1 MCGVASPLENVHP
14 VSLPWVLP
22 RRAPLGPAHH
32 AHVDVKRP
40 RRAAFFSRNG
50 RTFGSPRRAPS
61 ARVRL
66 GRRARVQGGSLDD
79 FSRPSLPG
87 SPRVAGPKPRH
98 SSSRGFVFRRFA
110 RVKKSQLKAMR
121 QCAISDEDP
130 KIGKMN
136 THSQNMTV
144 NHWKKRYAF
153 DKIVQPS
160 SGIFLGFQ
168 TIDP

>member
-50 RTFGSPRRAPS
+50 RTFGSPRRASS

-66 GRRARVQGGSLDD
+66 GRRACVQESSLDD

-87 SPRVAGPKPRH
+87 SPRVAGPKPRQ

-110 RVKKSQLKAMR
+110 RVPKKSVESDASVR
-121 QCAISDEDP
+121 NQCAKSENRKNEHP
-130 KIGKMN
+130 FSKK
-136 THSQNMTV
+136 MTV

-153 DKIVQPS
+153 VQPS
-160 SGIFLGFQ
+160 SAFFWGFRPS
-168 TIDP
+168 IL